1 MEIRK
6 VQLTGGSSY
15 VLTLPKEWIKS
26 LGIKKNDS
34 LGIIAQPDGTLLVTT
49 RTTEVRPQRI
59 KEIKVDEVNDQT
71 HLFRILIGA
80 YIMGYST
87 ITIRASG
94 RMPTQARDTV
104 IRFAQM
110 TIGPEVMEE
119 SASSVT
125 VKDLLNP
132 AEMPFDK
139 TIRRMHILVRTM
151 HEDAFAALENR
162 DGALAGDV
170 IRRDGDINRLNWLAA
185 RQHSMILADMT
196 LARRMGISLE
206 DAGHFF
212 LIARILERIGDHG
225 VRISRAV
232 LQLVDKRLEKDI
244 QGLLEQASAESL
256 ALLNSSIES
265 WFRRDLPSANGSL
278 DRLPSLLAKCEKI
291 NQDAQHTK
299 SVYSIPVTDITES
312 IRRTGEYA
320 ADISELV
327 INNLVIEM
335 KSCGT

>member
-6 VQLTGGSSY
+6 IQFTGGSSY
-15 VLTLPKEWIKS
+15 VLTLPKDWVKS

-34 LGIIAQPDGTLLVTT
+34 LGLIVQPDGTLLITT
-49 RTTEVRPQRI
+49 RTSEIRPQRT
-59 KEIKVDEVNDQT
+59 KEIKVEQVRDLT
-71 HLFRILIGA
+71 HLFRILIGT

-87 ITIRASG
+87 IVVRSQG
-94 RMPTQARDTV
+94 RMPGPARETV
-104 IRFAQM
+104 MRFVQM

-119 SASSVT
+119 SSSSIT

-151 HEDAFAALENR
+151 HEDALSSLEKR
-162 DGALAGDV
+162 DGALAEDV

-185 RQHSMILADMT
+185 RQHSIMLADMT

-232 LQLVDKRLEKDI
+232 LQLVDKRLEKDL
-244 QGLLEQASAESL
+244 QGLLKQASDESL
-256 ALLNSSIES
+256 ALLNSSLES
-265 WFRRDLPSANGSL
+265 WFRRDLRSANENL
-278 DRLPSLLAKCEKI
+278 DGLASLLAKCERI
-291 NQDAQHTK
+291 NRDAQHTK
-299 SVYSIPVTDITES
+299 SIYSIPVTDIAES

-327 INNLVIEM
+327 INNLVTEE
-335 KSCGT
+335 K